1 MRFHKQIQIEIQVR
15 GTHSFALTLTHA
27 APSASPTHTLSL
39 VKVTTSRNTCII
51 ASTTSR
57 STILGFQ
64 PKRKEKKNQY
74 FSNMLGSAVLTNFF
88 FFSFLNLLGYSQF
101 FFFFFLNPTLLRYQP
116 TSTNLKKKKNQIYKK
131 SLRKQTIN
139 FNRLLKN
146 NK

>member
-74 FSNMLGSAVLTNFF
+74 FSNMLGSAVLTI
-88 FFSFLNLLGYSQF
+88 FFSFCFLTYSVIHS
-101 FFFFFLNPTLLRYQP
+101 FFFLLLKSHSIEIPTYFYQ
-116 TSTNLKKKKNQIYKK
+116 LKKKKKNQIYKK
-131 SLRKQTIN
+131 KSQKID
-139 FNRLLKN
+139 
-146 NK
+146 NKF